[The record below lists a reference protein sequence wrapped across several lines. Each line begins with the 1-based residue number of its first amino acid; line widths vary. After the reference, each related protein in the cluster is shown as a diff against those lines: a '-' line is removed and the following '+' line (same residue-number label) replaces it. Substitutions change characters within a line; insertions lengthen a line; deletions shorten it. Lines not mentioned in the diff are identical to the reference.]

1 MYNVKRSQYM
11 AKKAKAEASESK
23 IKTAATSSA
32 QSQAKPAKPAKLAKL
47 AAMRA
52 PVGAFLAEVIGTFML
67 AAVVIA
73 VSGQQLFVMFA
84 LIAIVLVVGNLSG
97 AHLNPAITFGA
108 WLTRQISGIR
118 AIGYVIAQF
127 VGAMLAV
134 VALNA
139 LLGGAP
145 EQQGFM
151 GQAPSLFKASPL
163 VEGKEWYAFFSEVLG
178 AALFGFAVAAAF
190 KHKEQMAAAFTVG
203 GGLFIGLLV
212 GGMTVVL
219 NPAVALAIDALK
231 FDGIMPTVV
240 YALATLIGA
249 GLGFLVYK
257 LLRKEVD
264 SEAKA

>member
-1 MYNVKRSQYM
+1 MYKVIKEQYM

-23 IKTAATSSA
+23 TKTAATSSA
-32 QSQAKPAKPAKLAKL
+32 QSQAKPAKP

-139 LLGGAP
+139 LLGGTP

-151 GQAPSLFKASPL
+151 GQAAAEPSLFKASPL
-163 VEGKEWYAFFSEVLG
+163 VEGKEWYAFFAEVLG
-178 AALFGFAVAAAF
+178 AGLFGFAVAAAF

-212 GGMTVVL
+212 GGMTAVL
-219 NPAVALAIDALK
+219 NPAIALAIDALK

-249 GLGFLVYK
+249 GLGFLAYK
-257 LLRKEVD
+257 VLRKEVD